1 MQDAR
6 VETVM
11 FVSLYFHLKLLGKI
25 HVQPALKKV
34 KLIFQVYLEG
44 NAQVS
49 DQEKKGMIGENAKKQ
64 NNKQVAFEHQHLAC
78 CNFGTPRRQIM
89 IVGLVIQSMEVLK
102 IVLLRTVKKLCGKV
116 AQEKDAFWGESW
128 SSQKWIPIFDE
139 YIMCVYTIY
148 IYIIY

>member
-1 MQDAR
+1 MPKFRTRKEGHDR
-6 VETVM
+6 
-11 FVSLYFHLKLLGKI
+11 GKC
-25 HVQPALKKV
+25 KKA
-34 KLIFQVYLEG
+34 EH
-44 NAQVS
+44 
-49 DQEKKGMIGENAKKQ
+49 
-64 NNKQVAFEHQHLAC
+64 KQVAFEHQHLAC

-148 IYIIY
+148 IYI